1 MSYTLRA
8 VSQAREPLKGTPL
21 MRRMFAAFVLLAATN
36 AFAVAPQFWRVRT
49 ADEFLG
55 GEIEGFAVTPRG
67 ELRPAPLASK
77 IATFTDPFVL
87 CQTAAANGDRF
98 FGTGNNGKVYRLRG
112 TELKAI
118 YTAPEPE
125 IYAITFQQGNLL
137 VGTSPNGKVYRVDP
151 ESGKGSVLFDP
162 KQAYIWAMTGLSG
175 GDLAVA
181 TGLGGKLYRVSP
193 DGTSKL
199 LFDAPEPHLRS
210 LAVRSDG
217 TILAGGSGKGRIY
230 EISPG
235 GTTRALYDSA
245 LTEISTIYIDPS
257 GIGWAAG
264 ATNVLPAA
272 APAKPQQ
279 GKPAAPSPGA
289 PAAPKDETPR
299 KEGEA
304 AGAVDV
310 SFSFENPSSANPT
323 TGSSELYRISPDGF
337 VETIRKFEREIIY
350 SISGGQNGSI
360 LLGTGPQGRLY
371 QVHDHELALVAVVPD
386 KQVVSISGSG
396 NDTVVTTTNSG
407 AVYRLG
413 AAGGNKS
420 ELRSAVKDVERF
432 SRFGHYRIEG
442 KNVDHGLAIS
452 FRSGNTRTP
461 DISWSGWSAPSTTAA
476 GTVSAPP
483 ARYIQW
489 KLDAAGTDPST
500 VIDTITVAYLN
511 RNSAPVIDSL
521 TVNDPGTI
529 FLGSYSPGSQIVEA
543 TNPDEYGI
551 FTSLDA
557 PREKNETGKRV
568 FRKGYRTV
576 SWRAHDDNG
585 DSLRYSLSFRLKGSG
600 SWLRLRDNMDETS
613 MNFDSS
619 QLPDGTYELRLSASD
634 ANDNPTM
641 PLSDTRE
648 GVEFDVDN
656 TPPAITFDAGTSD
669 VRVRITDRKSP
680 IGKVEYS
687 IDAQKWTRLT
697 PDDGLADSPD
707 ETYTLKRSALAG
719 HFVIVRAVDTFF
731 NVATATIDLK

>member
-1 MSYTLRA
+1 
-8 VSQAREPLKGTPL
+8 
-21 MRRMFAAFVLLAATN
+21 MRRMFIAFALLAATN
-36 AFAVAPQFWRVRT
+36 AFAVAPQFWRVKT
-49 ADEFLG
+49 ADEFLA

-87 CQTAAANGDRF
+87 CQTTAANGDRF

-125 IYAITFQQGNLL
+125 IYAIAFQEGHLL

-151 ESGKGSVLFDP
+151 DSGKSSVLFEP
-162 KQAYIWAMTGLSG
+162 KQAYIWAMAGLSG
-175 GDLAVA
+175 GDVAVA
-181 TGLGGKLYRVSP
+181 TGLEGKLYRVSS
-193 DGTSKL
+193 DGTSKV

-210 LAVRSDG
+210 VAVRSDG

-230 EISPG
+230 EITPG
-235 GTTRALYDSA
+235 GSARALYDSA
-245 LTEISTIYIDPS
+245 LTEISTIFIDPS
-257 GIGWAAG
+257 GVGWAAG
-264 ATNVLPAA
+264 ATNVLPAT

-279 GKPAAPSPGA
+279 GKPASQSPGSA
-289 PAAPKDETPR
+289 TPPKEETPK
-299 KEGEA
+299 KEGEV
-304 AGAVDV
+304 AGTADV
-310 SFSFENPSSANPT
+310 SFSFDNPSSANQT
-323 TGSSELYRISPDGF
+323 TGSAELYRISTDGF
-337 VETIRKFEREIIY
+337 VETIRKFEHEIIY
-350 SISGGQNGSI
+350 SISAGQNGSI
-360 LLGTGPQGRLY
+360 LLGTGPQGRMY
-371 QVHDHELALVAVVPD
+371 EVRNHEIALVAVVPD
-386 KQVVSISGSG
+386 KQVVSISRAG
-396 NDTVVTTTNSG
+396 NDTVLTTTNSG

-413 AAGGNKS
+413 AAGSNKS

-442 KNVDHGLAIS
+442 KSVDHGLAIS

-461 DISWSGWSAPSTTAA
+461 DTTWSGWSSPSPTAE
-476 GTVSAPP
+476 GTVNAPP

-489 KLDAAGTDPST
+489 KLDALGAEAST
-500 VIDTITVAYLN
+500 VIDTVTVAYLN
-511 RNSAPVIDSL
+511 RNSAPVIDSM

-529 FLGSYSPGSQIVEA
+529 FLASYSPGSQIVEA

-568 FRKGYRTV
+568 FRKGYRTI

-600 SWLRLRDNMDETS
+600 SWLRLRDNMEETS
-613 MNFDSS
+613 MNFDTS
-619 QLPDGTYELRLSASD
+619 QLPDGTYELRLISSD
-634 ANDNPTM
+634 ANDNPNM
-641 PLSDTRE
+641 PLNDTKE

-656 TPPAITFDAGTSD
+656 TPPTIAFDAGTTD
-669 VRVRITDRKSP
+669 VRVRVTDRRSAV
-680 IGKVEYS
+680 GKVEYS

-707 ETYTLKRSALAG
+707 ETYTIKRSTLAG
-719 HFVIVRAVDTFF
+719 HFVIVRAVDTFY
-731 NVATATIDLK
+731 NVATASVDVK

>member
-1 MSYTLRA
+1 
-8 VSQAREPLKGTPL
+8 
-21 MRRMFAAFVLLAATN
+21 MRRMFIAFALLAATN
-36 AFAVAPQFWRVRT
+36 AFAVAPQFWRVKT
-49 ADEFLG
+49 ADEFLA

-87 CQTAAANGDRF
+87 CQTTAANGDRF

-125 IYAITFQQGNLL
+125 IYAIAFQEGHLL

-151 ESGKGSVLFDP
+151 DSGKSSVLFEP
-162 KQAYIWAMTGLSG
+162 KQAYIWAMAGLSG
-175 GDLAVA
+175 GDVAVA
-181 TGLGGKLYRVSP
+181 TGLEGKLYRVSS
-193 DGTSKL
+193 DGTSKV

-210 LAVRSDG
+210 VAVRSDG

-230 EISPG
+230 EITPG
-235 GTTRALYDSA
+235 GSARALYDSA
-245 LTEISTIYIDPS
+245 LTEISTIFIDPS
-257 GIGWAAG
+257 GAGWAAG
-264 ATNVLPAA
+264 ATNVLPAT

-279 GKPAAPSPGA
+279 GKPVSQSPGSA
-289 PAAPKDETPR
+289 TPPKEETPK
-299 KEGEA
+299 KEGEV
-304 AGAVDV
+304 AGTADV
-310 SFSFENPSSANPT
+310 SFSFDNPSSANQT
-323 TGSSELYRISPDGF
+323 TGSAELYRISTDGF
-337 VETIRKFEREIIY
+337 VETIRKFEHEIIY
-350 SISGGQNGSI
+350 SISAGQNGSI
-360 LLGTGPQGRLY
+360 LLGTGPQGRMY
-371 QVHDHELALVAVVPD
+371 EVRNHEIALVAVVPD
-386 KQVVSISGSG
+386 KQVVSISRAG
-396 NDTVVTTTNSG
+396 NDTVLTTTNSG

-413 AAGGNKS
+413 AAGSNKS

-442 KNVDHGLAIS
+442 KSVDHGLAIS

-461 DISWSGWSAPSTTAA
+461 DTTWSGWSSPLPTAE
-476 GTVSAPP
+476 GTVNAPP

-489 KLDAAGTDPST
+489 KLDALGAEAST
-500 VIDTITVAYLN
+500 VIDTVTVAYLN
-511 RNSAPVIDSL
+511 RNSAPVIDSM

-529 FLGSYSPGSQIVEA
+529 FLASYSPGSQIVEA

-600 SWLRLRDNMDETS
+600 SWLRLRDNMEETS
-613 MNFDSS
+613 MNFDTS
-619 QLPDGTYELRLSASD
+619 QLPDGTYELRLISSD
-634 ANDNPTM
+634 ANDNPNM
-641 PLSDTRE
+641 PLNDTKE

-656 TPPAITFDAGTSD
+656 TPPTIAFDAGTTD
-669 VRVRITDRKSP
+669 VRVRVTDRRSAV
-680 IGKVEYS
+680 GKVEYS

-707 ETYTLKRSALAG
+707 ETYTIKRSTLAG
-719 HFVIVRAVDTFF
+719 HFVIVRAVDTFY
-731 NVATATIDLK
+731 NVATASVDVK

>member
-1 MSYTLRA
+1 
-8 VSQAREPLKGTPL
+8 
-21 MRRMFAAFVLLAATN
+21 MRRLFIAFALLAATN
-36 AFAVAPQFWRVRT
+36 AFAVAPQFWRVKT

-67 ELRPAPLASK
+67 ELRPSPSATK

-125 IYAITFQQGNLL
+125 IYAIAFQDGHLV

-151 ESGKGSVLFDP
+151 DSGKSSVLFDP
-162 KQAYIWAMTGLSG
+162 KQAYIWAIAPLAG
-175 GDLAVA
+175 GEVAVA
-181 TGLGGKLYRVSP
+181 TGLEGKLYRVSP
-193 DGTSKL
+193 DGTSKI

-210 LAVRSDG
+210 IAVRSDG

-230 EISPG
+230 EIAPG
-235 GTTRALYDSA
+235 GSARALYDSA
-245 LTEISTIYIDPS
+245 LTEISSIFIDSS
-257 GIGWAAG
+257 GTGWAAG
-264 ATNVLPAA
+264 ATNVLPTTV
-272 APAKPQQ
+272 PAKPQQ
-279 GKPAAPSPGA
+279 GKPASPAPGSTTTPKEDVARKDGD
-289 PAAPKDETPR
+289 AAAT
-299 KEGEA
+299 
-304 AGAVDV
+304 VDV
-310 SFSFENPSSANPT
+310 SFSFDSTSSSSNQT
-323 TGSSELYRISPDGF
+323 TGSAELYRISPDGF
-337 VETIRKFEREIIY
+337 VETIRKFDHEIIY
-350 SISGGQNGSI
+350 SISAGQNGSI

-371 QVHDHELALVAVVPD
+371 EVHDHEIALVAVVPD
-386 KQVVSISGSG
+386 KQVVSISRAGG
-396 NDTVVTTTNSG
+396 DTVVTTTNSG

-413 AAGGNKS
+413 TGGSSKS

-432 SRFGHYRIEG
+432 SRFGHYRIQG
-442 KNVDHGLAIS
+442 KSVDHGLAIS
-452 FRSGNTRTP
+452 FRSGNTKTP
-461 DISWSGWSAPSTTAA
+461 DATWSGWSDPSPTPEGAVNAPS
-476 GTVSAPP
+476 

-489 KLDAAGTDPST
+489 KLDALGTDPST
-500 VIDTITVAYLN
+500 VVDTVTVAYVN

-529 FLGSYSPGSQIVEA
+529 FLGSFSQSSQIVEA

-557 PREKNETGKRV
+557 PRDKNETGKRV

-585 DSLRYSLSFRLKGSG
+585 DSLRYSLSFRLKGSD
-600 SWLRLRDNMDETS
+600 SWLRLRDNMEETL
-613 MNFDSS
+613 MNFDTS
-619 QLPDGTYELRLSASD
+619 QLPDGTYELRLAVSD
-634 ANDNPTM
+634 STDNPAM
-641 PLSDTRE
+641 PLSDKRE

-656 TPPAITFDAGTSD
+656 TPPAITFNADASD
-669 VRVRITDRKSP
+669 VHVRVTDRRSSV
-680 IGKVEYS
+680 GKVEYS

-707 ETYTLKRSALAG
+707 ESYTIKRSALAG
-719 HFVIVRAVDTFF
+719 HFVIVRAVDAFY
-731 NVATATIDLK
+731 NVATASVDVK